1 MNKELPDSVHLK
13 VITHQKLLVDKEVKA
28 VFLPSLE
35 GYIGIFPG
43 HRHLLTALGKGS
55 ITYHG
60 GQKEEKFSVQ
70 GGFTEIFPDRVLVF
84 TSLSKGEDERSNE
97 E

>member
-13 VITHQKLLVDKEVKA
+13 VVTHQKLLVDKEVKA
-28 VFLPSLE
+28 VFLPTLE

-43 HRHLLTALGKGS
+43 HRHLLTALSKGS

-70 GGFTEIFPDRVLVF
+70 GGFAEIFPDRVLVF
-84 TSLSKGEDERSNE
+84 TSLSKDEDERSNE